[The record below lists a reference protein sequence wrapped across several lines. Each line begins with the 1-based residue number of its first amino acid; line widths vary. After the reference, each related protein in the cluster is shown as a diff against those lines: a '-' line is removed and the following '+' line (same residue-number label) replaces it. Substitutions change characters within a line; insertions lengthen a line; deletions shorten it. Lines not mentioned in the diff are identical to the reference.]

1 MAAMTIKQKKDYA
14 KTLFLTNLTI
24 SQKEIAERSGVS
36 QKTVS
41 KWVNEENWENLRT
54 SLLTTRENQLSNLY
68 LQLRKLNE
76 AIAEREDQ
84 AYATSKEAD
93 VLIKLTSAINKLE
106 QDLSIADIVNVSKRF
121 LEWLRHADLAKA
133 KELSNLFDAFIKDN
147 IR

>member
-41 KWVNEENWENLRT
+41 KWVNEESWENLRT

-76 AIAEREDQ
+76 AIADRECQ

>member
-41 KWVNEENWENLRT
+41 KWVNEESWENLRT

-76 AIAEREDQ
+76 AIADRDDQ